1 MKTKAYVMMVFIG
14 ILIAFDQLTK
24 YYVIT
29 KLRLFMINDGYLFGI
44 YGASQFGKGIIIII
58 SLILVLKNTETEIV
72 HTQKMP
78 ISVSVADYLGINVD
92 SDSLKFGTIPPGSN
106 GKRKITIIN
115 PFNLTVKAETEVQG
129 EIKDWISYYPTTFY
143 LNQNKGK
150 EIEITINIPE
160 NQEFGNYSGT
170 FAVVFKS

>member
-1 MKTKAYVMMVFIG
+1 MKNKG
-14 ILIAFDQLTK
+14 ILILSII
-24 YYVIT
+24 V
-29 KLRLFMINDGYLFGI
+29 
-44 YGASQFGKGIIIII
+44 IIII

-150 EIEITINIPE
+150 EIEITINIPQ

>member
-1 MKTKAYVMMVFIG
+1 MKNKG
-14 ILIAFDQLTK
+14 ILILSII
-24 YYVIT
+24 V
-29 KLRLFMINDGYLFGI
+29 
-44 YGASQFGKGIIIII
+44 IIII

-115 PFNLTVKAETEVQG
+115 PFNSTIKAETEVQG
-129 EIKDWISYYPTTFY
+129 EIKNWISYKPKNFY
-143 LNQNKGK
+143 LNRNKGQK
-150 EIEITINIPE
+150 LEISINIPQ